1 VSDVNPTRS
10 AAIEMK
16 DERRAMHEGYVFLD
30 EKCLLL
36 AGEILAELGRY
47 VSLRREFLSLHEA
60 ALEALRAAVLRHG
73 LEGLQVYLPADL
85 ASASV
90 RRRARSLMGVRLQE
104 AELDG
109 TPGAA
114 PMAVERSP
122 EGEACRRAYAA
133 VVAAAVPL
141 AASSGNLER
150 LSLEYRR
157 SVRRARALQ
166 DVMLPE
172 LDRSIADIES
182 RLEELEQEDAIWMR
196 SAAGDG
202 PAAGSKPPSR
212 ETRSPDTDLDPDQD
226 HSHRGADTSLSTP
239 RAWHPPDRH
248 LEG

>member
-47 VSLRREFLSLHEA
+47 GRLRRELLSLHEA
-60 ALEALRAAVLRHG
+60 ALDALRAAVLRHG
-73 LEGLQVYLPADL
+73 LQGLQVYPPDDL

-90 RRRARSLMGVRLQE
+90 RRRARSLMGVRLQA

-109 TPGAA
+109 TPRPA
-114 PMAVERSP
+114 PPAVDRSP

-202 PAAGSKPPSR
+202 PAA
-212 ETRSPDTDLDPDQD
+212 TM
-226 HSHRGADTSLSTP
+226 
-239 RAWHPPDRH
+239 
-248 LEG
+248 

>member
-1 VSDVNPTRS
+1 VSGVNPTRS
-10 AAIEMK
+10 VAIEMK

-47 VSLRREFLSLHEA
+47 VRLRRELLSLHEA
-60 ALEALRAAVLRHG
+60 ALDALRSAVLRHG
-73 LEGLQVYLPADL
+73 LEGLQVYPPADL
-85 ASASV
+85 TLAAV

-109 TPGAA
+109 TPGPA
-114 PMAVERSP
+114 PAAVERSP

-172 LDRSIADIES
+172 LDSSIADIES

-196 SAAGDG
+196 SAAGEG
-202 PAAGSKPPSR
+202 PAAGSEPRSR
-212 ETRSPDTDLDPDQD
+212 ETRSPDTNLDPDQD
-226 HSHRGADTSLSTP
+226 QRHRAADTASSTP

-248 LEG
+248 QEG